1 MQHELDNLISR
12 RSFLAATGLGAASV
26 LSTGCIK
33 ITAEESSVDDA
44 ETSPDQEEQNPMSL
58 IGAYHPLTGMSDPQ
72 DYSDDPGTIAT
83 AEHNL
88 RESEADSDT
97 KCIFVLAEVTP
108 DDRENLKL
116 QSENTVGGGHISGAK
131 LIVDDTDDY
140 LDSYA
145 GNKKDWFELLT
156 ELGYHNGKTS
166 ETIYAGSE
174 ETYKEAFMFFVGN
187 NDLENGQAAH
197 ITWGDLSLDFEMSQI
212 QEVATPREMVAQL
225 QG

>member
-1 MQHELDNLISR
+1 MQHELDSLISR
-12 RSFLAATGLGAASV
+12 RSFLAAAGLGATSILA
-26 LSTGCIK
+26 TGCIK
-33 ITAEESSVDDA
+33 ITAEEPSDGG
-44 ETSPDQEEQNPMSL
+44 ETSSDQEKPSPISL

-72 DYSDDPGTIAT
+72 DFSGDATTIAT
-83 AEHNL
+83 AEQNL
-88 RESEADSDT
+88 RESETGSNT
-97 KCIFVLAEVTP
+97 KCVFVLAEVTP
-108 DDRENLKL
+108 DDKENLKL
-116 QSENTVGGGHISGAK
+116 QSESTVGGSHISGAK
-131 LIVDDTDDY
+131 LIVDDTNDY

-166 ETIYAGSE
+166 ETLYAGSE

-187 NDLENGQAAH
+187 NDLENGQAAR

-212 QEVATPREMVAQL
+212 QEVATPREMVARL